1 MIYFYIFIWL
11 FPSDVLYIQAQEAD
25 IFWEVQELFF
35 HECPLRI
42 VKQQF
47 LYMHS
52 SAYIYMYFKKQ
63 SVISSSIVNLM
74 VRLQ

>member
-11 FPSDVLYIQAQEAD
+11 YPSDVLYIQVQEAD

-35 HECPLRI
+35 HECPLRT
-42 VKQQF
+42 VKPPIF
-47 LYMHS
+47 MYAFMCIH
-52 SAYIYMYFKKQ
+52 MYFKKQ
-63 SVISSSIVNLM
+63 SVLSSSINLM